1 MVLFIHQIPLCI
13 LDCNMPT
20 KPMSI
25 SDEDY
30 KKVKEAIDAV
40 MDDGKELRS
49 IFESYYD
56 GDPDIEWEVDAAVES
71 FDIFSSRWTTEILC
85 CLYVAG
91 PRRFNELRKLLR
103 GISSRTLSDKL
114 TKCVETGLVDRVV
127 ETTSPVKVTYRLT
140 DHGKDAGRL
149 LGPLVAYMKIHRG
162 RVIRHSV

>member
-1 MVLFIHQIPLCI
+1 
-13 LDCNMPT
+13 MPS

-71 FDIFSSRWTTEILC
+71 FEIFRSRWTT
-85 CLYVAG
+85 
-91 PRRFNELRKLLR
+91 
-103 GISSRTLSDKL
+103 
-114 TKCVETGLVDRVV
+114 
-127 ETTSPVKVTYRLT
+127 
-140 DHGKDAGRL
+140 
-149 LGPLVAYMKIHRG
+149 
-162 RVIRHSV
+162 